1 MTTQNNTTF
10 KKKEAHKC
18 EWFILDA
25 KGKTLGRFA
34 SEVSKI
40 LRGRHRP
47 DFTPAVDCG
56 DGVIVINAEEI
67 RVTGAKNVGKIYRYY
82 TGSMGG
88 LKEVPF
94 CDMLKKN
101 PRYVI
106 EKAVW
111 GMMPKTR
118 LSDAQMKRLRVFVGS
133 DHEHQAQKP
142 IQVSN

>member
-10 KKKEAHKC
+10 KKKETHIR
-18 EWFILDA
+18 EWFIFDA
-25 KGKTLGRFA
+25 AGKTLGRFA

-40 LRGRHRP
+40 LRGKHRP

-56 DGVIVINAEEI
+56 DGVIVINCEQI

-82 TGSMGG
+82 TGSMSG
-88 LKEVPF
+88 LREVPF
-94 CDMLKKN
+94 NEMQKKK
-101 PRYVI
+101 PKYII
-106 EKAVW
+106 ERAVW

-118 LSDAQMKRLRVFVGS
+118 LSNAQMKRLRVFIGS